1 MMPSMPG
8 NGARPLV
15 SVVLPTHNRPALL
28 SEAVHSVRAQT
39 LQDWELIVVD
49 DGSQPSVDV
58 GRWPIEPQRLRLL
71 RNSTPVGGAASK
83 SLGTMHARGDFIA
96 YLDDDDL
103 FAPTLLARATACFRA
118 DPALEVLFIGVRWF
132 GQRAAE
138 SIREQAESMQ
148 RVVRITAPN
157 APDAEVWT
165 FDDSLFEA
173 LLQAIPM
180 DFQRVVVRRSA
191 LHRIGVYRRD
201 CLMWDCDW
209 ALRAALVARCALL
222 RPGLYE
228 QRADGQEIFSRPRRE
243 RAQLESVLEI
253 TLRLRDKP
261 PPRTPE
267 RARELLRA
275 AASRHAG
282 SLAYFHALHGP
293 LSSSL
298 SAWWRCVRLRPDL
311 ANLKVPL
318 TALAHA
324 ARRRLRHEPVTSR

>member
-1 MMPSMPG
+1 MHSTRG
-8 NGARPLV
+8 NEARPLV

-28 SEAVHSVRAQT
+28 AEAVHSVRAQT

-49 DGSQPSVDV
+49 DGSQPAVDTA
-58 GRWPIEPQRLRLL
+58 RWPIVPARLRLL
-71 RNSTPVGGAASK
+71 RNATADGGAVSK
-83 SLGTMHARGDFIA
+83 SLGAMHARGDLIA

-118 DPALEVLFIGVRWF
+118 DPGLEVLFIGVRWF
-132 GQRAAE
+132 GRHAAA
-138 SIREQAESMQ
+138 SIPEQAEAMQ
-148 RVVRITAPN
+148 RVVKIAAP
-157 APDAEVWT
+157 APADAEVWN
-165 FDDSLFEA
+165 FDERLFEA
-173 LLQAIPM
+173 LLAAIPM

-228 QRADGQEIFSRPRRE
+228 QRADGQEIFSRPGRE
-243 RAQLESVLEI
+243 RAQIASALEI
-253 TLRLRDKP
+253 TLRLRDAP
-261 PPRTPE
+261 PPGTSE

-275 AASRHAG
+275 AASRNAG
-282 SLAYFHALHGP
+282 DLAYFHALHGP

-298 SAWWRCVRLRPDL
+298 AAWWRSVRLRPDL
-311 ANLKVPL
+311 ANPRVPL
-318 TALAHA
+318 AALAHA
-324 ARRRLRHEPVTSR
+324 ARRRWRHEPVTSS